1 MATVSWRG
9 LRFPTL
15 PALPLSRRMLVIVV
29 VVILAVPGAWLL
41 ARGPA
46 VDDNA
51 LVARVKRGPFVVSVT
66 TSGELRA
73 RQFVQITAPA
83 GAQQAGAYQM
93 KIQSI
98 VPEGTIVKQGDVV
111 AELDRSTLANKLAE
125 VTLALQKAEAQYE
138 QAMLDSTLTLSTARE
153 NIRTM
158 ELQLE
163 EKRLAREQAVY
174 EAPTVRRQA
183 EIEHERAER
192 ALAQARSDYDTK
204 TEQARAKMRE
214 VGADLQRQRNLLKV
228 VQDVMAGFTIRAP
241 APGMVMPPAAGPLG
255 AMTAYTLYYAWK
267 CRGERFEFHAIAGFR
282 PRASWVKRAI
292 LNDPEQR
299 RSALVHEQTHF
310 DLTELHARI
319 MRRRFAEVGA
329 PCRKTDAELQA
340 LARQLAQDE
349 KTEQRRYDKET
360 DNGRLDGPQ
369 AAWTDAV
376 TRRLAILPH

>member
-1 MATVSWRG
+1 MRSIPLACVLGATLGCGS
-9 LRFPTL
+9 
-15 PALPLSRRMLVIVV
+15 
-29 VVILAVPGAWLL
+29 
-41 ARGPA
+41 
-46 VDDNA
+46 
-51 LVARVKRGPFVVSVT
+51 
-66 TSGELRA
+66 
-73 RQFVQITAPA
+73 A
-83 GAQQAGAYQM
+83 GTPPPRP
-93 KIQSI
+93 
-98 VPEGTIVKQGDVV
+98 V
-111 AELDRSTLANKLAE
+111 
-125 VTLALQKAEAQYE
+125 
-138 QAMLDSTLTLSTARE
+138 
-153 NIRTM
+153 
-158 ELQLE
+158 
-163 EKRLAREQAVY
+163 
-174 EAPTVRRQA
+174 
-183 EIEHERAER
+183 
-192 ALAQARSDYDTK
+192 
-204 TEQARAKMRE
+204 
-214 VGADLQRQRNLLKV
+214 
-228 VQDVMAGFTIRAP
+228 AP
-241 APGMVMPPAAGPLG
+241 APALAELLRGDLAADRAIPWSAARRLAWADFQGLPPAAGPLG